1 MKKSKEKR
9 FAVVYGASLDII
21 SPVYRTFQHALGCA
35 KEHADFHSR
44 HDIDAGE
51 VKVVEIVT
59 LETVKWEGARSMSFI
74 VYTPTGEYHVNAPS
88 AADAKEAVWK
98 LTSGRIEV
106 VDMTARRE
114 RADKILNAGQHPG
127 VVSCASDVPAGGA
140 RNSASTISK
149 GGRPCS
155 R

>member
-51 VKVVEIVT
+51 VNVVEIVT

-106 VDMTARRE
+106 ADMTARRGSV
-114 RADKILNAGQHPG
+114 DKILNAGQHPG
-127 VVSCASDVPAGGA
+127 NGQLCVHRPAVGA